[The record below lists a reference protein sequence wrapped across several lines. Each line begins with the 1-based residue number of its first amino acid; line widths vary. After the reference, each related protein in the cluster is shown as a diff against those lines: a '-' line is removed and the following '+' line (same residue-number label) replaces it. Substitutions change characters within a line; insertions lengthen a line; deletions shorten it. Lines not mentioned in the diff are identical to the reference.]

1 MELHIAT
8 SKEAADYDYATFNG
22 TRTLTLAAGKSSL
35 VIKPGTIIGYRDGRN
50 VVYVVTPDK
59 GLNSEYKI
67 SEDDFDRKVAPKC
80 DSATKAQARKAFS
93 GKVEKPA
100 ATVAPKPITKSPVK
114 QSKAL
119 VPMPPASSI
128 KFKCPGFNGVDSAK
142 TVKTLNALLDRKS
155 MAFAGVPISGL
166 FSKPGGN
173 FNLYGKTYF
182 HGADGKTVYAF
193 EGVDTE
199 NWKGFSVRISKIAPD
214 VVKKLA
220 KSSILEG
227 RSATPVKSPVQQVA
241 KETKAE
247 IAKRN
252 AETHKV
258 IERAAKRAGE
268 ESLRKTKEKVA
279 PPKDLPITEK
289 DIKAMAKKLKLPG
302 GAGAVVNDTSYTWNK
317 KGGFA
322 DSVLNPLRDNLKA
335 NGFTETDA
343 KTLGLTG
350 TAGSYF
356 TDGKYVVYTAAHLGA
371 IKTDNWYLITL
382 TPFVKTSNTEAT
394 TKRSFLPSR

>member
-100 ATVAPKPITKSPVK
+100 ATVAPKPTTLKRDTRPRELGWYIV
-114 QSKAL
+114 
-119 VPMPPASSI
+119 
-128 KFKCPGFNGVDSAK
+128 AK
-142 TVKTLNALLDRKS
+142 KV
-155 MAFAGVPISGL
+155 
-166 FSKPGGN
+166 
-173 FNLYGKTYF
+173 
-182 HGADGKTVYAF
+182 
-193 EGVDTE
+193 
-199 NWKGFSVRISKIAPD
+199 SVVMGPFPTKIAAADMLRRQPSTL
-214 VVKKLA
+214 VNGIAVAYGEKLKGGFFKA
-220 KSSILEG
+220 SEIPVAE
-227 RSATPVKSPVQQVA
+227 PVKSPVKQVA

-350 TAGSYF
+350 NGSYF

-371 IKTDNWYLITL
+371 VKTDNWYLITL
-382 TPFVKTSNTEAT
+382 TPVEKKA
-394 TKRSFLPSR
+394 